1 MTWLKVEPAL
11 DPLRAEP
18 RFKQLLARLGLDR

>member
-1 MTWLKVEPAL
+1 MPYLRGDRTF

-18 RFKQLLARLGLDR
+18 RFVALMKKLGFEK